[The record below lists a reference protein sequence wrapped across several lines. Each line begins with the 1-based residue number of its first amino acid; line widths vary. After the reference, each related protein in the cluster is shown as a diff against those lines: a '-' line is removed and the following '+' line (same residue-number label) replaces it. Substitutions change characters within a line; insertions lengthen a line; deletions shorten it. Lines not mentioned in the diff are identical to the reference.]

1 MMATKQKFLKFFNV
15 YYIFV
20 LFLSLDSLY
29 NHFSNP
35 IKVSQAYFMKFSL
48 ITYLMFFISIII
60 VLMSIISIRI
70 SLKNNLKRITLIY
83 PIYNILFFVVW
94 LTLIPISIYLYYIHS
109 PVEVSLSLID
119 NISRYDYFSYFFD
132 IIFSVYMLVKVNKS
146 LQIFKNPIS

>member
-1 MMATKQKFLKFFNV
+1 MATKQKFLKFFNV
-15 YYIFV
+15 YYILV
-20 LFLSLDSLY
+20 LFLGLDSLY

-35 IKVSQAYFMKFSL
+35 IKVSQAYFMRFNL

-60 VLMSIISIRI
+60 VLLSIISIRI
-70 SLKNNLKRITLIY
+70 SLKYKLKRITLIY
-83 PIYNILFFVVW
+83 PIYNIIFFVVW
-94 LTLIPISIYLYYIHS
+94 LTLIPILIYLYYIHS